1 MCNQQIKSQ
10 ISPSTCRY
18 QPSAR
23 AEFPPATKLVAVMS
37 SKYITVDETKAT
49 SLEGA
54 KILAKQHEGLHW
66 KVHRKCPGHAY
77 QGTAVFQCNSHVNCP
92 RLLRVALIRGV
103 YCIQVRGDH
112 STEVNVYARSNSSCT
127 FDEQA
132 LLKFG
137 LDSGGKP
144 GGIHSA
150 MTKEMSS
157 VLKLQ
162 GKDPLKHKRDEGGLK
177 GARVYVSGVYQVRI
191 SKYQSVYQTTRGT
204 QP

>member
-1 MCNQQIKSQ
+1 
-10 ISPSTCRY
+10 
-18 QPSAR
+18 
-23 AEFPPATKLVAVMS
+23 MS

-49 SLEGA
+49 SLAEA

-66 KVHRKCPGHAY
+66 KVHRKNPGVR
-77 QGTAVFQCNSHVNCP
+77 GTTAIFQCNSHVNCP

-103 YCIQVRGDH
+103 YCNQVRGDH
-112 STEVNVYARSNSSCT
+112 STEVNLYARSNSSCT
-127 FDEQA
+127 FDEQK

-150 MTKEMSS
+150 MTKEMSR

-191 SKYQSVYQTTRGT
+191 RKYQSVYQTTRGT

>member
-1 MCNQQIKSQ
+1 MCNQQTNPTFRRPRVG
-10 ISPSTCRY
+10 ISL
-18 QPSAR
+18 SAFR
-23 AEFPPATKLVAVMS
+23 ARRVSAKYITFMS
-37 SKYITVDETKAT
+37 SKYITVDDTQAT
-49 SLEGA
+49 SLAEA

-66 KVHRKCPGHAY
+66 KVHRKNPGVR
-77 QGTAVFQCNSHVNCP
+77 GTTAIFQCNSHVNCP

-112 STEVNVYARSNSSCT
+112 STEVNLYARSNSSCT
-127 FDEQA
+127 FDEQK

-191 SKYQSVYQTTRGT
+191 RKYQSVYQTTRGT

>member
-1 MCNQQIKSQ
+1 MN
-10 ISPSTCRY
+10 
-18 QPSAR
+18 
-23 AEFPPATKLVAVMS
+23 
-37 SKYITVDETKAT
+37 SKYITVDDTNAT
-49 SLEGA
+49 SLAEA

-92 RLLRVALIRGV
+92 RLLRVA
-103 YCIQVRGDH
+103 CIQGIYYLQVKGGDH
-112 STEVNVYARSNSSCT
+112 SSEVNVYARSNSSCT
-127 FDEQA
+127 FEEQK

-150 MTKEMSS
+150 MTKEVSS
-157 VLKLQ
+157 MLKLQ

-191 SKYQSVYQTTRGT
+191 SHGFGRVADTRISCVSAMYQGCIRYVSVVALGARLIRVSAVV
-204 QP
+204 

>member
-1 MCNQQIKSQ
+1 MN
-10 ISPSTCRY
+10 
-18 QPSAR
+18 
-23 AEFPPATKLVAVMS
+23 

-49 SLEGA
+49 SLAEA

-66 KVHRKCPGHAY
+66 KVHRKAPGTKSK
-77 QGTAVFQCNSHVNCP
+77 GTAVFQCNSHVNCP
-92 RLLRVALIRGV
+92 RLLRVA
-103 YCIQVRGDH
+103 CIQGIYYLQVKGGDH
-112 STEVNVYARSNSSCT
+112 SSEVNVYARSNSSCT
-127 FDEQA
+127 FDEQK

-150 MTKEMSS
+150 MTKEVSS